1 MKLRTPNIG
10 IRLSLG
16 FAAVLVL
23 LAVTAWLAMSNL
35 KVINDGTHRIVDGSY
50 PKVVLAYKMLGNV
63 NANARSMRNMLL
75 LNDPAAIEKE
85 QQLIL
90 SRRQNQDANITGFE
104 KLIASEE
111 EKNIFAT
118 ATDARTKYGVSQREF
133 LRLATEGK
141 KTEATAWLLGNLQA
155 DQEKW
160 FSSMDALIDYQTK
173 LVNSDGATADTTY
186 LSARNIL
193 LTVAALSIL
202 LAGAVAYWM
211 TRSITRP
218 VSHLIGVMQ
227 KMTSGDAK
235 VRANSSQPDEI
246 GKLSRQF
253 DKMVD
258 EREASRKTIEDE
270 NEKLNESVLVL
281 LQAVAQLASR
291 DLTVKVPVSADVTG
305 AVSDALNMLT
315 SETAKVLRDVS
326 NISADVT
333 EATLKVKAQSD
344 NVMAAAAEERL
355 EVEHTTLSLSNAS
368 EEMRNISDLAQTCN
382 RAADN
387 AIRSTQLAMDTVTS
401 TVGGIN
407 STRDIIRETEKR
419 IKRLGERSQ
428 EISGVVGL
436 INAIAER
443 THILALNASMHA
455 ASAGEAGRGFAVV
468 ADEVQRLAENARQA
482 TLQISGLV
490 NNIQL
495 ETSDTVNT
503 MNSAIAQVVE
513 GSRLAE
519 QAGLQMQATQNATSE
534 LVQSVQQI
542 AVKSHGQ
549 AKASQELLDRA
560 IQIKKTN
567 QQTSLQLDEQS
578 AQTTNLVEYARMLLS
593 TVRVF
598 KLAA

>member
-16 FAAVLVL
+16 FTAVLLL
-23 LAVTAWLAMSNL
+23 LAVTAWLALSNL
-35 KVINDGTHRIVDGSY
+35 KTINGGTHRIVDGSY

-75 LNDPAAIEKE
+75 LSDPAEIDKE
-85 QQLIL
+85 LQQIQ
-90 SRRQNQDANITGFE
+90 SRRQNQEENIGNFE
-104 KLIASEE
+104 KLIAGSEE
-111 EKNIFAT
+111 KSIFQI
-118 ATDARTKYGVSQREF
+118 ATDARTKYGASQKEF
-133 LRLATEGK
+133 LRLVAEGK
-141 KTEATAWLLGNLQA
+141 KADATVWLLGNLQE

-160 FSSMDALIDYQTK
+160 FSSMESLIDYQTR
-173 LVNSDGATADTTY
+173 LVNNDGTIADNTY
-186 LSARNIL
+186 SSAKNIL
-193 LTVAALSIL
+193 LIVAALSIL
-202 LAGAVAYWM
+202 LAACVAYFM

-218 VSHLIGVMQ
+218 VSHLVSVMQ
-227 KMTSGDAK
+227 KMTLGDAN
-235 VRANSSQPDEI
+235 VRANSKHPDEI

-258 EREASRKTIEDE
+258 EREASRKAIEEE

-281 LQAVAQLASR
+281 LQAVAQLASK
-291 DLTVKVPVSADVTG
+291 DLTVKVPVSTDVTG
-305 AVSDALNMLT
+305 AVSDALNLLT

-333 EATLKVKAQSD
+333 EATLKVKEQSD
-344 NVMAAAAEERL
+344 HVLAAAAEERL
-355 EVEHTTLSLSNAS
+355 EVEHTTVSLSTAS
-368 EEMRNISDLAQTCN
+368 EEMRNIAELAQACN

-387 AIRSTQLAMDTVTS
+387 AIRSTRLAMETVTN

-407 STRDIIRETEKR
+407 STREIIRETEKR

-534 LVQSVQQI
+534 LVDSVQQI
-542 AVKSHGQ
+542 AIKSHGQ
-549 AKASQELLDRA
+549 AKVSQELLDRA
-560 IQIKKTN
+560 IQIRKTN
-567 QQTSLQLDEQS
+567 QETSLQLDEQS
-578 AQTTNLVEYARMLLS
+578 AQTSNLVEYAKMLLS

>member
-16 FAAVLVL
+16 FTAVLLL

-35 KVINDGTHRIVDGSY
+35 KSINDGTHRIVDGSY

-75 LNDPAAIEKE
+75 LNEQSAVEKE

-90 SRRQNQDANITGFE
+90 SRRQNQEENIANFE
-104 KLIASEE
+104 KLITSEE
-111 EKNIFAT
+111 EKGIFQT
-118 ATDARTKYGVSQREF
+118 ATEARTKYGTSQREF
-133 LRLATEGK
+133 MRLATEGK
-141 KTEATAWLLGNLQA
+141 KTEATAWLLGTLQA

-160 FSSMDALIDYQTK
+160 FSSMDSLIDYQTK
-173 LVNSDGATADTTY
+173 LVNKDGAAADSTY
-186 LSARNIL
+186 LSAKNVL
-193 LTVAALSIL
+193 AVVAALSIL
-202 LAGAVAYWM
+202 LAAGVAYWM
-211 TRSITRP
+211 TRSITKP

-227 KMTSGDAK
+227 KLTQGDAT
-235 VRANSSQPDEI
+235 VRARSTQPDEI

-253 DKMVD
+253 DRMVD
-258 EREASRKTIEDE
+258 EREASRKSIEDE

-368 EEMRNISDLAQTCN
+368 EEMRNIADLAQTCN

-519 QAGLQMQATQNATSE
+519 QAGLQMQATQNATTE
-534 LVQSVQQI
+534 LVESVQQI
-542 AVKSHGQ
+542 AIKSHGQ

>member
-16 FAAVLVL
+16 FTAVLLL

-35 KVINDGTHRIVDGSY
+35 KSINDGTHRIVDGSY

-75 LNDPAAIEKE
+75 LNDQSAVEKE

-90 SRRQNQDANITGFE
+90 SRRQNQEENIANFE
-104 KLIASEE
+104 KLITSDE
-111 EKNIFAT
+111 EKGIFQT
-118 ATDARTKYGVSQREF
+118 ATEARTKYGTSQREF
-133 LRLATEGK
+133 MRLATEGK
-141 KTEATAWLLGNLQA
+141 KTEATTWLLGNLQA

-160 FSSMDALIDYQTK
+160 FSSMDSLIDYQTK
-173 LVNSDGATADTTY
+173 LVNRDGAAADSTYVTAKNV
-186 LSARNIL
+186 LAL
-193 LTVAALSIL
+193 VAALSIL
-202 LAGAVAYWM
+202 LVAGVAYWM
-211 TRSITRP
+211 TRSITKP
-218 VSHLIGVMQ
+218 VSHLIAVMQ
-227 KMTSGDAK
+227 KLTQGDAT
-235 VRANSSQPDEI
+235 VRARSSHPDEI

-258 EREASRKTIEDE
+258 EREASRKSIEDE

-368 EEMRNISDLAQTCN
+368 EEMRNIADLAQTCN

-387 AIRSTQLAMDTVTS
+387 AIRSTQLAMDTVNS

-519 QAGLQMQATQNATSE
+519 QAGLQMQATQNATTE
-534 LVQSVQQI
+534 LVESVQQI
-542 AVKSHGQ
+542 AIKSHGQ

-567 QQTSLQLDEQS
+567 QETSLQLDEQS